1 MLYVLEEIFKTKR
14 AQNSEQLNLRVQRSL
29 SWLKKAISMDD
40 DLDLQFVSLSVA
52 FNAIYTGN
60 ELSTNDASAQNTVFL
75 EYLYKLDDEQRISQV
90 IWGKA
95 RQSIELLLA
104 YPYASKEYWDYKNH
118 KISKVQWMQK
128 NIADK
133 QFISHILNVK
143 DSKQV
148 LTLLFLRLFA
158 LKQQMLD
165 GGSNYNSMANRL
177 HMRESCVILQAL
189 IPTFIYIII
198 DNAQTIEFTM
208 PFYPAVQMS

>member
-1 MLYVLEEIFKTKR
+1 M
-14 AQNSEQLNLRVQRSL
+14 
-29 SWLKKAISMDD
+29 
-40 DLDLQFVSLSVA
+40 
-52 FNAIYTGN
+52 GN
-60 ELSTNDASAQNTVFL
+60 YFFRNDASAQNTVFL

-95 RQSIELLLA
+95 RQSIEVLLA